1 MSVSQK
7 NFWFKQI
14 VVWIVTLIISI
25 SVMGEAQAK
34 DLTQYEQM
42 SGEEKFIEI
51 KEQVVH
57 SALNLSKYK
66 ASDAYQE
73 IDKALNH
80 FQRIYSLVQ
89 KTKRVDD
96 VIDKVADGLEEIANA
111 YERVANFGSDIS
123 SSRSEELANLSVF
136 DRETLKTERELKDE
150 ILQIEANNRSIQ
162 KQLNGVVD
170 EFELKK
176 TRVSLK
182 GNYSILNS
190 LEAQRIIW
198 QRFHLTQKKMLR
210 SLILNGRE
218 IDLLLHILNVNA
230 SVYRE
235 AANVARLRRSA
246 KGALDSL
253 SSLAD
258 IQGIVVDLEN
268 SWLEVNDIVSEISKA
283 EFTLDFE

>member
-1 MSVSQK
+1 MSVSK
-7 NFWFKQI
+7 NSFWFRQV
-14 VVWIVTLIISI
+14 VVWMITLIFSI
-25 SVMGEAQAK
+25 SVVGEAQAK
-34 DLTQYEQM
+34 NLTQYEHM
-42 SGEEKFIEI
+42 TGEEKFTEI

-66 ASDAYQE
+66 ASDAYKE

-80 FQRIYSLVQ
+80 FQRIYTLVQ
-89 KTKRVDD
+89 KAKRVDD
-96 VIDKVADGLEEIANA
+96 VIDKVADGLEEIATA
-111 YERVANFGSDIS
+111 YERVANFSSDIS
-123 SSRSEELANLSVF
+123 SNRGEEFANLLLF
-136 DRETLKTERELKDE
+136 DKESLKTEHELKNE
-150 ILQIEANNRSIQ
+150 IVQIEANNRLIQ
-162 KQLNGVVD
+162 KQLSGTSD
-170 EFELKK
+170 EFEIKK
-176 TRVSLK
+176 IRVSLK
-182 GNYSILNS
+182 GNQSIISS

-198 QRFHLTQKKMLR
+198 EKFHQTQRKMLD

-218 IDLLLHILNVNA
+218 IDLLVHVLNVNA
-230 SVYRE
+230 GVYRE

-268 SWLEVNDIVSEISKA
+268 SWSEVNGIVSEISKA